1 MYKAEHATFVIE
13 RTLAHPPAAVF
24 AAFATE
30 AGKQRWFSG
39 PNEKWKL
46 MEREFEFRPGGK
58 ELLSGRWNDSG
69 MVSQFEATYFD
80 IVPNARIVY
89 GYEMRI
95 NEKKIS
101 VSLATIEIKPEGKG
115 ARLTITEQG
124 AFLDGYDDA
133 GSRERGTRELIERMA
148 ASLDQRPA

>member
-1 MYKAEHATFVIE
+1 MAKVDHATFVIE
-13 RTLAHPPAAVF
+13 RIFNHPPAAVF

-30 AGKQRWFSG
+30 QGKLGWFSG
-39 PNEKWKL
+39 PNERWKL
-46 MEREFEFRPGGK
+46 MEREFQFHPGGK
-58 ELLSGRWNDSG
+58 ERLVGMWAQSG
-69 MVSQFEATYFD
+69 MVSQFDATYFD

-101 VSLATIEIKPEGKG
+101 VSLATIDIKAEGKG
-115 ARLTITEQG
+115 SKLTVTEQG

-133 GSRERGTRELIERMA
+133 GSRERGTRELIEA
-148 ASLDQRPA
+148 LSASLDRHAA